1 MRNPESEIHDPVIP
15 FIKTACILLLGFLLP
30 ANAQPRYAFTNLAG
44 MPGGAGSADGSLAV
58 ARFRGPYDLAA
69 DPLGNIYVTDRLN
82 HIIRK
87 ISPAGLV
94 TTVAGSAG
102 QGGTNDGP
110 AALARFYEPS
120 GVVADAEGNLYVAD
134 NGNHTIRRVSAAG
147 TVMTLAGAPEIQG
160 DADGSGSQA
169 RFSFPSCVAFG
180 PDGQLYVADAY
191 NHRIRRVTIQGQVT
205 TFAGSSRGSADG
217 PALEAQFRSPDGL
230 AFDVVGN
237 LVVADTGNHTLRRIN
252 AAGEVTT
259 LAGSAGLTGVVDGA
273 GADARFNGPT
283 RLALDG
289 TDLFVTDAFN
299 HTVRRVTSAGEV
311 STVAGQPGVS
321 GYQDG
326 PVAGALFNGPNGIL
340 RIASGEVL
348 VSEWSSH
355 LIRKVSSDGQVSTFG
370 GVPESAGFANG
381 TGTQARLQNPSGVWP
396 SSAGGVAVVDR
407 THTLRHITPTGV
419 TTTLA
424 GSAWLGGTND
434 GVGSSARFRTPAGLV
449 GTPDGSLFVAD
460 QNNHVIRRVATDLT
474 VTALADGLGQAGAI
488 DNTGAAA
495 RFRSPMGIVAAPEG
509 VLYVADTGNH
519 TLRRVTADGQVTTL
533 AGLAGSQGSKDGQG
547 SAARFRGPRGL
558 AWDRTG
564 FLYVADTENHTIRRV
579 ATNGNVTVWA
589 GKAGEAGAVDG
600 PIATARFNRPTG
612 IAVDAVG
619 NVYVADRNNHLIRM
633 IGTNWLVVTIGGSAG
648 RDGGV
653 DGVGSEARFSNPEG
667 IAVDAQGSLYVADA
681 GNHRITRGV
690 LPLAGGELSF
700 ANAGGMLRVTEG
712 FLRTWVRGAVG
723 AVVVVEASA
732 DLNQWTNV
740 QSVVLPADGLEVAV
754 PAQAAPALF
763 LRARIVQ

>member
-1 MRNPESEIHDPVIP
+1 MIP
-15 FIKTACILLLGFLLP
+15 FTKTACILLLGFSLS
-30 ANAQPRYAFTNLAG
+30 ASAQPQFAFTNLAG

-69 DPLGNIYVTDRLN
+69 DSQGNIYVADRLN

-87 ISPAGLV
+87 ISSAGQV
-94 TTVAGSAG
+94 TTVAGVAG
-102 QGGTNDGP
+102 QSGTNDGP

-134 NGNHTIRRVSAAG
+134 NYNHTIRRVSAAG
-147 TVMTLAGAPEIQG
+147 TVTTLAGAPEMQG

-169 RFSFPSCVAFG
+169 RFSFPSCLAFG
-180 PDGQLYVADAY
+180 PDGHLYVTDAY
-191 NHRIRRVTIQGQVT
+191 NHRIRRVTIQGEVT
-205 TFAGSSRGSADG
+205 TFAGSSRGGADG

-230 AFDVVGN
+230 AFDAVGN

-252 AAGEVTT
+252 SAGQVST
-259 LAGSAGLTGVVDGA
+259 LAGSAGLSGVTDGT

-311 STVAGQPGVS
+311 STRAGQPGVS

-326 PVAGALFNGPNGIL
+326 PAAGALFDGPNGIL
-340 RIASGEVL
+340 RTAAGEVL
-348 VSEWSSH
+348 VTEWWGH
-355 LIRKVSSDGQVSTFG
+355 FLRRVSSDGQVSTFG

-381 TGTQARLQNPSGVWP
+381 TGTQARFQNPSGVWV

-407 THTLRHITPTGV
+407 THTLRHITAAGV

-434 GVGSSARFRTPAGLV
+434 GVGTSARFRTPTGLAGS
-449 GTPDGSLFVAD
+449 PDGTFFVAD
-460 QNNHVIRRVATDLT
+460 QNNHVIRKVAADLT
-474 VTALADGLGQAGAI
+474 VTTLAGGLGQAGVI

-495 RFRSPMGIVAAPEG
+495 RFRSPMGIVVAPDG
-509 VLYVADTGNH
+509 LVYVADTGNH
-519 TLRRVTADGQVTTL
+519 TLRKVTADGQVTTL
-533 AGLAGSQGSKDGQG
+533 AGLAGSQGSKDGFG

-564 FLYVADTENHTIRRV
+564 YLYVADTENHTIRRV
-579 ATNGNVTVWA
+579 ATNGNVNFWA

-600 PIATARFNRPTG
+600 HIATARFNRPTG
-612 IAVDAVG
+612 IALDAAG
-619 NVYVADRNNHLIRM
+619 NVFIADRNNHLIRM
-633 IGTNWLVVTIGGSAG
+633 IDTNWMVTTIGGSAG
-648 RDGGV
+648 REGGV

-667 IAVDAQGSLYVADA
+667 ITVDAQGDLYVADA

-690 LPLAGGELSF
+690 LPLAGVELSF
-700 ANAGGMLRVTEG
+700 ANGGGMTRVTG
-712 FLRTWVRGAVG
+712 GYLRTWLRGAAG
-723 AVVVVEASA
+723 TVVVEASA

-740 QSVVLPADGLEVAV
+740 QSVVLPADGLEVSV
-754 PAQAAPALF
+754 PTHGTPALF
-763 LRARIVQ
+763 LRARVVQ